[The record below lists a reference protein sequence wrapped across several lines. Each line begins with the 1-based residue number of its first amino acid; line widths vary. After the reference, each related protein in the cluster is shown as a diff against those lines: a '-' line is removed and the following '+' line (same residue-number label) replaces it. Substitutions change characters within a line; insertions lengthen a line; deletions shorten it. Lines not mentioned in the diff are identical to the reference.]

1 MTEPTPPAASLC
13 LDQRERWQRGESVL
27 VETYVERFPA
37 LRTNPDGLLDLIY
50 NEIVLREESGEQPQ
64 LEDYLSRFGQFEPQL
79 RQLFEVHQ
87 ALEKAPDEAA
97 ESLHQFTRALLDD
110 AAAPPGYAILGELGR
125 GGMGVVYRARQTSL
139 GRLVALKMI
148 LAPEHAGPQQASRFR
163 SEAEAVARLQ
173 HPNIVQVFEVGE
185 HGGRPYF
192 SMELV
197 EGETLAAHV
206 AGNPQPAAE
215 AANLVELLA
224 RAVQHAH
231 SRGVVHRD
239 LKPANVL
246 LSCNGL
252 SGSGSDSSVREPI
265 NRERPLTGVV
275 PKISDFGL
283 AKRLDLPAAQ
293 TQTGA
298 VMGSPSY
305 MAPEQT
311 GRSRHEIGPAAD
323 VWALGATLYELLTGR
338 PPFKAETP
346 LDTLIQVVHDDPLP
360 PSRLRARTP
369 RDLETVCL
377 KCLEKE
383 PRRRYPS
390 AEALAD
396 DLRRFLDG
404 KPVLARPLSP
414 AGRTYRWARRRP
426 AAAALIAVCVLVLG
440 GLAALGAWHRVREND
455 RLARAR
461 ADVEQT
467 LEDARDDFRQEQWD
481 LAGAHL
487 RNALARMDA
496 EPSLA
501 QWRPGAEQLLAESE
515 ARAFSADAWGRFTRS
530 RDEALFRRLELL
542 SLGDLADPA
551 ALLPRVES
559 AAREALAVIGLDP
572 DGNRPWEPDRRFG
585 DVRRARLTTDGPSL
599 LLVLAEVH
607 AGRRRYSDALRVL
620 DRAGQVGPREQAIVG
635 RRAAYLRDLGDEAGA
650 RREEQAAADLK
661 PATAWGYFLLGDEAY
676 RRGDRPGAIRA
687 FEAAV
692 GLSPEDF
699 WSELLLARCYADRKE
714 WDKAMAC
721 LTVSIVVRPDVVW
734 ARLLRGYVH
743 GEMGVLVA
751 ADADFAKAE
760 ELLAGGSDGAA
771 RFSLCLNRGL
781 LRLRQGRLDEGVA
794 DLGAAARLQPDDWS
808 PHLNLARAYEQA
820 GRKGEAGR
828 EVQLVLARRPPPLV
842 LADYHA
848 ARARDLYE
856 ARRDEEAVAECRAA
870 LKGYDLPLA
879 HGYLGLALLRLGR
892 HEEAARAFSHYLE
905 TGGPPLNDI
914 FRGRGQARMKL
925 GDYLGACDD
934 YTRVVLAQPDAEIYE
949 HRGWAY
955 FFADA
960 WRLALRDFDEALRLD
975 PERGDAYTGRGLARV
990 MLGRYREAVRDADEA
1005 LKRGPTAPEMM
1016 HNLAC
1021 VYAQA
1026 ADRAEADSAPDRVT
1040 LAADYRVRAV
1050 AAVRRTVELVPID
1063 KRAAFL
1069 RASVVPDAALDPIRD
1084 SPAFR
1089 QVLREHGLGQG
1100 SR

>member
-1 MTEPTPPAASLC
+1 MTEPTPLAASLC

-37 LRTNPDGLLDLIY
+37 LHTNPDSLLDLIY

-64 LEDYLSRFGQFEPQL
+64 LEEYLGRFGQFEPQL

-97 ESLHQFTRALLDD
+97 ESLHQFTRTLLDD
-110 AAAPPGYAILGELGR
+110 AVAPPGYAILGELGR

-139 GRLVALKMI
+139 GRIVALKMI
-148 LAPEHAGPQQASRFR
+148 LASEHAGPQRASRFR
-163 SEAEAVARLQ
+163 AEAEAVARFQ

-185 HGGRPYF
+185 HDRRPYF

-197 EGETLAAHV
+197 EGGTLAARI

-215 AANLVELLA
+215 AAHLVEVLA

-246 LSCNGL
+246 LLCIGRSATGT
-252 SGSGSDSSVREPI
+252 DSSAREPI
-265 NRERPLTGVV
+265 NREGPLTGVV
-275 PKISDFGL
+275 PKITDFGL

-311 GRSRHEIGPAAD
+311 GRGQREVGPAAD
-323 VWALGATLYELLTGR
+323 VWALGAILYELLTGR

-346 LDTLIQVVHDDPLP
+346 LDTLLQVVHDDPLP

-377 KCLEKE
+377 KCLEKD

-414 AGRTYRWARRRP
+414 VGRTYRWARRRP
-426 AAAALIAVCVLVLG
+426 TVAALIAVSVLVLA
-440 GLAALGAWHRVREND
+440 GLAALGAWHRAREDD

-467 LEDARDDFRQEQWD
+467 LEDARDDFRQEQWE

-487 RNALARMDA
+487 RNALARIDA

-501 QWRPGAEQLLAESE
+501 QWRPGAEHLLAETE
-515 ARAFSADAWGRFTRS
+515 ACAFAADAWGRFTRS
-530 RDEALFRRLELL
+530 RDEALFHRLELL
-542 SLGDLADPA
+542 SLGDLADSA
-551 ALLPRVES
+551 ALLPQVES
-559 AAREALAVIGLDP
+559 AAREALAAIGLDP
-572 DGNRPWEPDRRFG
+572 DGDRPWEPDRRFG
-585 DVRRARLTTDGPSL
+585 DLRRARLMTDGATL

-607 AGRRRYSDALRVL
+607 ADRRRYADALRVL
-620 DRAGQVGPREQAIVG
+620 DRAGQVGPREQALVE
-635 RRAAYLRDLGDEAGA
+635 RRAAYLRGLGDEAGA
-650 RREEQAAADLK
+650 HREEQAGADLK

-676 RRGDRPGAIRA
+676 RRGDRAGAIRA

-714 WDKAMAC
+714 WDRAKAC

-743 GEMGVLVA
+743 REMGVLVA

-760 ELLAGGSDGAA
+760 ELLAGGADGAA

-781 LRLRQGRLDEGVA
+781 LRLRQGRHDEGVA
-794 DLGAAARLQPDDWS
+794 DLEAAARLQPDDWS

-820 GRKGEAGR
+820 GSKDEAEGELR
-828 EVQLVLARRPPPLV
+828 LVLARRPPPLV
-842 LADYHA
+842 LSDYHA

-856 ARRDEEAVAECRAA
+856 ARRDEEAVAECRSA
-870 LKGYDLPLA
+870 LKEYDLALA
-879 HGYLGLALLRLGR
+879 HGYQGLALLRLSR
-892 HEEAARAFSHYLE
+892 HQEAAREFSRYLE
-905 TGGPPLNDI
+905 TGGPPLNDV

-925 GDYLGACDD
+925 GDYLGASDD

-949 HRGWAY
+949 FRGWAY

-960 WRLALRDFDEALRLD
+960 WRPALRDFDESLRLD
-975 PERGDAYTGRGLARV
+975 PERGDAYAGRALAHV
-990 MLGRYREAVRDADEA
+990 MLGRVNDAVADADEA
-1005 LKRGPTAPEMM
+1005 LKRKPSEPEMM

-1021 VYAQA
+1021 VFAQA
-1026 ADRAEADSAPDRVT
+1026 AARGSPRDAASYRERAVGCVRQT
-1040 LAADYRVRAV
+1040 LA
-1050 AAVRRTVELVPID
+1050 LVPE
-1063 KRAAFL
+1063 KNRTAFL
-1069 RASVVPDAALDPIRD
+1069 RDSVLPDTALDPIRKE
-1084 SPAFR
+1084 PAFR
-1089 QVLREHGLGQG
+1089 QLLKEHRLG
-1100 SR
+1100 S